1 MVAAAP
7 PEDTYG
13 ALSPPLRWASR
24 SFDRLAAGWASRR
37 THNRLGLTLVLGFL
51 GALLVIELNRRG
63 LLGPTLAASLPTRHF
78 YAVDFAF
85 TLLLVIEVVALVF
98 ALGES
103 VSDSLGIQFEVVSL
117 ILLRQ
122 AFKGFIGFGEP
133 LELTGHAEQLGPM
146 VADALGALGIFIVLG
161 FYYRSQRHRPITS
174 DHRERDSF
182 IAEKK
187 TVACA
192 LLLAFLGIAVYEV
205 ALWSV
210 HGPGFDIF
218 AACYT
223 VLIFSDIL
231 IVLLSVRHSSTYRVL
246 FRNSGFALATVFAR
260 LALTA
265 PAYVNAGLG
274 LGAAGFALLL
284 TWAYNSSRLDLRE

>member
-1 MVAAAP
+1 MAPSLP
-7 PEDTYG
+7 PEDAYA

-24 SFDRLAAGWASRR
+24 VFDRLGAGWASPR
-37 THNRLGLTLVLGFL
+37 THNRLGLTLVAGFL
-51 GALLVIELNRRG
+51 GALLAIELNRRG
-63 LLGPTLAASLPTRHF
+63 LLGPGLAAWIPTRHF
-78 YAVDFAF
+78 YAIDFAF
-85 TLLLVIEVVALVF
+85 TLLLMIEVVALVF

-133 LELTGHAEQLGPM
+133 IELAGHAERLGPM

-174 DHRERDSF
+174 DSRERDSF

-187 TVACA
+187 VVACA
-192 LLLAFLGIAVYEV
+192 LLLTFLAIAGYDM
-205 ALWSV
+205 ALWSAN
-210 HGPGFDIF
+210 GPAFDFF

-223 VLIFSDIL
+223 VLIFSDVL
-231 IVLLSVRHSSTYRVL
+231 IVLLSMRHSSTYRVL

-274 LGAAGFALLL
+274 LAAAGFALLL
-284 TWAYNSSRLDLRE
+284 TWAYNSSRFDLRE